1 MIVSSILNSL
11 KIPLEGVYSS
21 SMPSTFQKINSAQ
34 AETSVNSSDSVSISE
49 SASLLNTISN
59 INAKLD
65 SYEKSITAGDVES
78 IAKNVVALKLELVAF
93 KEKIKSM
100 QLQFQVLDTIMD
112 MINDAQNKLNRL
124 GDKI

>member
-1 MIVSSILNSL
+1 MTVSSILNSL
-11 KIPLEGVYSS
+11 KIPFEGVYSS
-21 SMPSTFQKINSAQ
+21 SMPTAFQKLNAIQ
-34 AETSVNSSDSVSISE
+34 PEPVGISSDSVSISE
-49 SASLLNTISN
+49 SASLLNNISN

-78 IAKNVVALKLELVAF
+78 IAKNIVALKLELVAF

-112 MINDAQNKLNRL
+112 MVNDAQTKLNRL
-124 GDKI
+124 SDKI